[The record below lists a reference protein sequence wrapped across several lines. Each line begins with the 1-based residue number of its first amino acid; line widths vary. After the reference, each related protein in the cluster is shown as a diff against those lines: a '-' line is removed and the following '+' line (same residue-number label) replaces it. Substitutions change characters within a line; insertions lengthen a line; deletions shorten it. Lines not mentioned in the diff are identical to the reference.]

1 MPPAFNVYSVQST
14 FLRPVQAEGDILYHV
29 DCTADGRT
37 FSSRTVRA
45 TQGSSDKC
53 IYVAII
59 SFQRGGLPANNVLN
73 YSISMPDIGG
83 IRPED
88 ISERGVQHEDG
99 ELQQPN
105 ARDNPFDW
113 RMLEGY
119 SRDELTESRQLAFV
133 RSPVLSSDKASVH
146 LAALAYLSDTYMLA
160 AALNA
165 NPETIGEKIRDVAMG
180 ASLTH
185 NVSLHDPTA
194 RIDEWLLSERDAS
207 WGSDG
212 RVLVQ

>member
-14 FLRPVQAEGDILYHV
+14 FLRPVQAEGDISYRV
-29 DCTADGRT
+29 ECTADGRS
-37 FSSRTVRA
+37 FSTRTVRA

-59 SFQRGGLPANNVLN
+59 SFQRGDLPANNVLN

-83 IRPED
+83 IRPGD
-88 ISERGVQHEDG
+88 ISEEEVQHEDG
-99 ELQQPN
+99 ESLRPN
-105 ARDNPFDW
+105 ARDDPFDW
-113 RMLEGY
+113 RMLEGH

-133 RSPVLSSDKASVH
+133 RSPAVSSDNASVH
-146 LAALAYLSDTYMLA
+146 LAALVYLSDTYMLA

-194 RIDEWLLSERDAS
+194 RIDEWLLSERDTS